1 MIAAREDLGDEVRF
15 AKVRVEE
22 HYEVDGVEEKII
34 VSSTGKRNVTQ
45 SVCAMVFF
53 TLANLGLIYQ
63 LYFAVTVG
71 HVKVVVMKRLYPPPP
86 PPRPLPPPP
95 RPLPRPPPP
104 PARQEPQR
112 PPPQQRQPP
121 PPAREE
127 PPTVLHRT
135 NSSPASPVQ
144 RSGSSPASVQE
155 QGGGG
160 QPRSGSSPAPA
171 APDLDGLLDS
181 ASLRDLSSNS
191 PDPPPPYERTP
202 GDLSDDSLD
211 SDSEDEGESTEN
223 PYTSTRWYSQ
233 RAAPR
238 RQQSLRSR

>member
-86 PPRPLPPPP
+86 PP
-95 RPLPRPPPP
+95 
-104 PARQEPQR
+104 ARQEPQR
-112 PPPQQRQPP
+112 PPPPQRQPP

-135 NSSPASPVQ
+135 NSSPASPVQLSGSSPAPVQ